1 MHIWEYATKTCT
13 ARILKEHIVEFD
25 TYEEAKNNSDRPIKE
40 CKLCFHQKYLQ
51 KKTNE
56 DEAMTMVQ
64 YAF

>member
-1 MHIWEYATKTCT
+1 MKTFFLNSGTGTLHIWEYATKTCT

-51 KKTNE
+51 EKNK
-56 DEAMTMVQ
+56 
-64 YAF
+64 